1 MKEVT
6 LQVPDGKKIEWKE
19 VNGMTVPV
27 LVDEEVRDTRPVT
40 ERIKT
45 LDDAIKELGK
55 NHRLVKEW
63 RMVGNTAIL
72 SRDILAYMKLRII
85 TLALNEGWE
94 PCFDGTDEYRWYAWF
109 DIVSAKKLADMS
121 EDERK
126 EQNILPLVGASAAS
140 GSRAGLGCVYSDG
153 AWSTTSAA
161 RGVRL
166 AYRTEELAQYSGEQ
180 FKELW
185 CQWCFWPALG
195 EAK

>member
-6 LQVPDGKKIEWKE
+6 LQIPDGKKIEWKE

-45 LDDAIKELGK
+45 FEDALKELGED
-55 NHRLVKEW
+55 NRLVKEW
-63 RMVGNTAIL
+63 RKFEGCDIL
-72 SRDILAYMKLRII
+72 SNDVIALMKLRII

-109 DIVSAKKLADMS
+109 NIVTAEKLADMS

-126 EQNILPLVGASAAS
+126 EQNILPLVGAGAVV
-140 GSRAGLGCVYSDG
+140 GSRAGLGFVCSGG
-153 AWSTTSAA
+153 AWSSASA
-161 RGVRL
+161 SFGARL